1 MMTMQLLAE
10 AAAAPDTMIS
20 GKWLLAIIPAVI
32 AALGAVWVKAK
43 NAGIREATN
52 NITIQSPVPEVT
64 TRSAKQYAEN
74 AALLA
79 HEGRTAESLAQV
91 AQDIDQIHTRINAA
105 FHKLDTLDG
114 SVEGIREITGK
125 LLDLALHLP
134 QGTSAI
140 RSRKP
145 CQ

>member
-1 MMTMQLLAE
+1 MMPILA
-10 AAAAPDTMIS
+10 DFMIS
-20 GKWLLAIIPAVI
+20 GEWVVGALVTLIPII
-32 AALGAVWVKAK
+32 GAVWIKAK
-43 NAGIREATN
+43 QAGLREATN
-52 NITIQSPVPEVT
+52 NITIQPPIPEVT
-64 TRSAKQYAEN
+64 TRSAKQYAES

-91 AQDIDQIHTRINAA
+91 AQDIDQIHTRLNAA
-105 FHKLDTLDG
+105 FHKLDAMEG
-114 SVEGIREITGK
+114 SVDGIREITGK

-145 CQ
+145 RPGN

>member
-1 MMTMQLLAE
+1 MVSVGVVT
-10 AAAAPDTMIS
+10 
-20 GKWLLAIIPAVI
+20 AIITAIFSGI
-32 AALGAVWVKAK
+32 ALVVGKVWGRKTA
-43 NAGIREATN
+43 E
-52 NITIQSPVPEVT
+52 ITLKPPMPEVT

-145 CQ
+145 RP